1 MKKQFKLL
9 ALLMALVTMLTCMT
23 MPIQAA
29 VVQPDVEPNWV
40 NTMSITLTLT
50 FPDDGYA
57 EATIIGDDGVT
68 KIVIDVYVY
77 RQIGSS
83 WAKVGEKHTTCF
95 GTLGAISCQFN
106 TINRAYYRADYTFT
120 VTKGNY
126 DEVINKTQYRTCSQ

>member
-29 VVQPDVEPNWV
+29 VVQPDVEPNWE
-40 NTMSITLTLT
+40 NTNNITITMS

-57 EATIIGDDGVT
+57 EASIFGKPGVT
-68 KIVIDVYVY
+68 KIVIDIYVY

-83 WAKVGEKHTTCF
+83 WALVGEKHSTFYDNNGLT
-95 GTLGAISCQFN
+95 SCQFN
-106 TINRAYYRADYTFT
+106 SINRAYYKANYTFT
-120 VTKGNY
+120 VTKDGV
-126 DEVINKTQYRTCSQ
+126 DEIISKTQYRTCVQ

>member
-29 VVQPDVEPNWV
+29 VVQPDVEPNWE
-40 NTMSITLTLT
+40 NTNNIILTLS

-57 EATIIGDDGVT
+57 EASVVGQLGVT
-68 KIVIDVYVY
+68 KIVIDIFVY

-83 WAKVGEKHTTCF
+83 WALVGEEHTTILDI
-95 GTLGAISCQFN
+95 GGIASCQFN
-106 TINRAYYRADYTFT
+106 SINRAYYRADYTIT
-120 VTKGNY
+120 VTKDNY
-126 DEVINKTQYRTCSQ
+126 DEVINKTIYRTCSQ